1 MCQIIDSFRFTCE
14 KTMVIANT
22 RKDARGCIWIKKDFS
37 GERKSHSVVS
47 NSLRPHGLFSP
58 CSSPGQNTG
67 VGNLS
72 LLQWIFLTQESNQS
86 LLHCRQILYQ
96 LSYQGKLCI
105 KHNILFSYTAF
116 WSKIKMRNLLKKSKN
131 ATSLISYFLIS
142 QLHAGFCLHH
152 TSETDLTKVTNSLV
166 TSATII
172 HSFVRAILLSFY
184 FPDTLCSWYAPT
196 CSAIRLLCTLCFL
209 CYFH

>member
-67 VGNLS
+67 VGSLS
-72 LLQWIFLTQESNQS
+72 PLQGIFPTHRLNPG
-86 LLHCRQILYQ
+86 LPHCRQILYR
-96 LSYQGKLCI
+96 LSHKGSPR
-105 KHNILFSYTAF
+105 ILEWVAYPFS
-116 WSKIKMRNLLKKSKN
+116 SGSSLPRNQTGVSFIAGGFFTNWPISPPKTMTTL
-131 ATSLISYFLIS
+131 LIS
-142 QLHAGFCLHH
+142 
-152 TSETDLTKVTNSLV
+152 
-166 TSATII
+166 
-172 HSFVRAILLSFY
+172 
-184 FPDTLCSWYAPT
+184 
-196 CSAIRLLCTLCFL
+196 CTPIENKMFKNR
-209 CYFH
+209 

>member
-67 VGNLS
+67 VGYCFLHQGIFPAQWLNFG
-72 LLQWIFLTQESNQS
+72 LLYW
-86 LLHCRQILYQ
+86 RQILYWLSHGVPQWLRWWRICLQWRSPGSGNGYLLQCFCLEIPVDRGGWWVTIRGVTQSQKQ
-96 LSYQGKLCI
+96 LSNLYLYYKCI
-105 KHNILFSYTAF
+105 YLY
-116 WSKIKMRNLLKKSKN
+116 
-131 ATSLISYFLIS
+131 
-142 QLHAGFCLHH
+142 
-152 TSETDLTKVTNSLV
+152 
-166 TSATII
+166 
-172 HSFVRAILLSFY
+172 
-184 FPDTLCSWYAPT
+184 
-196 CSAIRLLCTLCFL
+196 
-209 CYFH
+209 

>member
-67 VGNLS
+67 VGSLS
-72 LLQWIFLTQESNQS
+72 PLQGIFPTQGSNPGLPNCGRFFTS
-86 LLHCRQILYQ
+86 
-96 LSYQGKLCI
+96 
-105 KHNILFSYTAF
+105 
-116 WSKIKMRNLLKKSKN
+116 W
-131 ATSLISYFLIS
+131 ATREAQFV
-142 QLHAGFCLHH
+142 H
-152 TSETDLTKVTNSLV
+152 TSSLFLGMHFYTYVSGETTCPFKSFLREFLWQRSGWDCTSTAGDRVWFLV
-166 TSATII
+166 RELRSHMTHAVSK
-172 HSFVRAILLSFY
+172 
-184 FPDTLCSWYAPT
+184 
-196 CSAIRLLCTLCFL
+196 
-209 CYFH
+209 